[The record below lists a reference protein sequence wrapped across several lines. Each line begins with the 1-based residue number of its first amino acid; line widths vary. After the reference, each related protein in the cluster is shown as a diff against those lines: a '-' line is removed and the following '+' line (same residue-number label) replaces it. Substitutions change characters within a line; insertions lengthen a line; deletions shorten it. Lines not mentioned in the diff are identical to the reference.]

1 MDPKIQQAEI
11 VKKVLERAAEE
22 LATELALAQ
31 EIDEDVRFA
40 DEREEW
46 KVKLWEKE
54 EEMEKYKV
62 KCGILEGENNILKT
76 AYQQL
81 LGAVHEKEEAYNKS
95 IYQLQEFLQNANNI
109 NVQACAQVAAFKDR
123 ITELE
128 GQLIAVKREHLMERA
143 RTSLLM
149 SLNRTAI
156 QPGSCEAS
164 ASLSRTDSLNRT
176 AIQPGSSFTR
186 ESLNAPE
193 YVPK

>member
-11 VKKVLERAAEE
+11 VKKILERAAEE
-22 LATELALAQ
+22 LTMELALAQ

-62 KCGILEGENNILKT
+62 KCDILEGENNILKT

-95 IYQLQEFLQNANNI
+95 IYQLQ
-109 NVQACAQVAAFKDR
+109 
-123 ITELE
+123 
-128 GQLIAVKREHLMERA
+128 
-143 RTSLLM
+143 
-149 SLNRTAI
+149 
-156 QPGSCEAS
+156 
-164 ASLSRTDSLNRT
+164 
-176 AIQPGSSFTR
+176 
-186 ESLNAPE
+186 
-193 YVPK
+193 